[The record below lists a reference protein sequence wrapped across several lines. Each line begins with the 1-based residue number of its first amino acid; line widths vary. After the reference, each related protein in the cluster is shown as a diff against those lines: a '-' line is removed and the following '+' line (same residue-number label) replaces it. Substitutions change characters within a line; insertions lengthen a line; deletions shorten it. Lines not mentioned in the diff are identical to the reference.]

1 MTALTAFDFE
11 DTPVRAFERED
22 GIICFIAVDSCRAL
36 EIRNTSQAVAALDAD
51 EKGICS
57 TYTLGGDQGLLFIT
71 EGGLYTLILR
81 SRQATTPGTRP
92 HRFRKWVTGEV
103 LPAIRRTGRY
113 AAPAPASAEPFDA
126 WPVHE
131 LRAKIQLVEM
141 YRRNHGLKAARWMSR
156 EAGFPEP
163 PASTKKFVTRR
174 EADAYR
180 SQWGPELPSDW
191 SVEDEE
197 DGL

>member
-22 GIICFIAVDSCRAL
+22 GTIWFIAADICAAL
-36 EIRNTSQAVAALDAD
+36 CIKNTSQAVAALDPD
-51 EKGICS
+51 ERSMFNIGR
-57 TYTLGGDQGLLFIT
+57 QGETNVIS
-71 EGGLYTLILR
+71 EGGLYTLVLR
-81 SRQATTPGTRP
+81 SRQATKPGTRP

-113 AAPAPASAEPFDA
+113 AAPAPAEGEPFDA

-156 EAGFPEP
+156 EVGFPEP
-163 PASTKKFVTRR
+163 PAATKELVSRHAA
-174 EADAYR
+174 EAYR
-180 SQWGPELPSDW
+180 AQWGGDLPSHWVVDG
-191 SVEDEE
+191 EE